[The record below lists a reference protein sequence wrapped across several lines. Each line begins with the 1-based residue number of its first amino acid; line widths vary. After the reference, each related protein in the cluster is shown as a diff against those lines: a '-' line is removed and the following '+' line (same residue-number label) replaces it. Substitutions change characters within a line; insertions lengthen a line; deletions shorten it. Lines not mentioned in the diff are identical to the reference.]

1 MLDPEERGAFL
12 RESACVDGDVDFR
25 ITTLHRKCQC
35 DARVLE
41 EELNKQAEALG
52 ERVGRS

>member
-1 MLDPEERGAFL
+1 MCRPDDVYAFIAL
-12 RESACVDGDVDFR
+12 IYDTVAA
-25 ITTLHRKCQC
+25 L